1 MKTQE
6 ALEIFIAKA
15 TTVMFQG
22 LPWGVHLLEMKENS
36 QLNNQEGLEIFIAEA
51 TTVMFQG
58 LPWGIHLSEMKKN
71 LLLKKEWLLKACSN
85 TGILHDIDPIIWK

>member
-1 MKTQE
+1 
-6 ALEIFIAKA
+6 
-15 TTVMFQG
+15 
-22 LPWGVHLLEMKENS
+22 MKEDKMKD
-36 QLNNQEGLEIFIAEA
+36 QEGLEIFIAEA

-85 TGILHDIDPIIWK
+85 TGSLHGIDPIIWK